1 MNLDPIKPYA
11 ELLKVI
17 AVAVVTLVVCSL
29 LFMGGC
35 SVGKGQSAKKI
46 AALNKAIATRDLAL
60 LDMAES
66 LQAGAAA
73 LDVVNLEAKRRIAEA
88 DKSEDAAKL
97 AGVVAASAKA
107 AADKRQATFNG
118 EIARAR
124 RNPTCDAL
132 LGADLRA
139 TCGL

>member
-11 ELLKVI
+11 DLLKVI
-17 AVAVVTLVVCSL
+17 AVAVVALVLCSL

-35 SVGKGQSAKKI
+35 SVGKGQSVKKI
-46 AALNKAIATRDLAL
+46 AALNRIIATKNSSLEAS
-60 LDMAES
+60 AES
-66 LQAGAAA
+66 LRAAGSSLRA
-73 LDVVNLEAKRRIAEA
+73 VNAEARRRIAEA
-88 DKSEDAAKL
+88 DKAEDAAKL
-97 AGVVAASAKA
+97 AGVVAASAQA
-107 AADKRQATFNG
+107 AADKRQATFAG

-124 RNPTCDAL
+124 RNPTCAAL